1 MSGISFLVFDIETVV
16 DAQAAARF
24 LSIEQQETASVRTA
38 LRRYQADKTEGR
50 SDFPKPPFHQVVA
63 ISVLCGRIEGPP
75 NDQRIHLQT
84 LTSRSADT
92 EGEPGL
98 LRWFFGG
105 FEQLRPQL
113 VSFNGR
119 GFDLPVLKYRAMRN
133 FVSVP
138 LLHDKSNK
146 WENYAVRYASHWH
159 CDLLEV
165 LSDYGASPRVTLD
178 EICTVLGV
186 PGKVGLDGSQVEE
199 MYDEGRLAE
208 IGAYCETD
216 VLNTYLVY
224 LRWQHHQGR
233 LTDDGYN
240 AAMAEVR
247 NYVSNE
253 VATRPHLKAFSSV
266 GA

>member
-1 MSGISFLVFDIETVV
+1 MTGTAFLVFDVETVIDV
-16 DAQAAARF
+16 PAASAF
-24 LSIEQQETASVRTA
+24 LALPDGDNASVRAA
-38 LRRYQADKTEGR
+38 LRDHQADKTGGR
-50 SDFPKPPFHQVVA
+50 SDFPKPPFHQVIA
-63 ISVLCGRIEGPP
+63 ISVLCGRTDGPP
-75 NDQRIHLQT
+75 KDQRIQLQT
-84 LTSRSADT
+84 LTSRSADA
-92 EGEPGL
+92 EGEGDL

-146 WENYAVRYASHWH
+146 WENYAVRYASNWH

-178 EICTVLGV
+178 EICTVLGM
-186 PGKVGLDGSQVEE
+186 PGKVGIDGSQVEQ
-199 MYDEGRLAE
+199 MYDEGRLSEVA
-208 IGAYCETD
+208 GYCETD
-216 VLNTYLVY
+216 VLNTYLLF

-233 LTDDGYN
+233 LTSDGYN
-240 AAMAEVR
+240 AAISALR
-247 NYVSNE
+247 NYISNE
-253 VATRPHLKAFSSV
+253 AGTRAHLEPFAAIGS
-266 GA
+266 